1 MALPELTANGSVD
14 LAVNG
19 GLEDDKIG
27 PAKALPVE
35 VMALRVN
42 AALPKNPSGFGAHT
56 HVEAAAHSLALPDAG
71 HGNRLQPVISL
82 SHFV

>member
-56 HVEAAAHSLALPDAG
+56 HVEAAAHSLALPDAC
-71 HGNRLQPVISL
+71 HGNRLQLVISL